1 MFGFIWKK
9 DYIHPFIIWTLLLLW
24 YLIFADKFFSAPQS
38 KLDNFVTEQSF
49 WFFNQ
54 PPKQIENITIVA
66 IDEASRRHLNLK
78 WPWKRSIT
86 ARLIRDIASY
96 SPEVIGLDIVF
107 SGKSE
112 EEEDKALISALRSH
126 PKVVLSYVLHRN
138 FEEKPAKGFI
148 KATSSMGF
156 LNKPLEGGVVD
167 KARTFYAYDEKQ
179 VAFSLEV
186 EILLSYL
193 GLDKAQLRIDGQGIF
208 LNDEL
213 LVPSQKGILPL
224 NYLVHPSKFKII
236 PASSVLEKKVNP
248 VDLKDK
254 IVLVG
259 ATDPLIHDQYP
270 TPLGVWPGV
279 TIVANSLV
287 MLLSKR
293 FVHGASAGQ
302 NFLFL
307 LFLGL
312 PIIFINRRSNFL
324 SNTLM
329 TIFILVLTYFSFLYL
344 RARDMHFSY
353 MLILFSATTAYIV
366 PNLYKYLN
374 LLYLS
379 NRLKNLAIIDPLTG
393 FYSLRFFLLLLD
405 EKLKRRQDL
414 VFVGLRIG
422 NYKRLTLGLSFER
435 IKLLTRIFGEHVQSQ
450 VKNHFKTSIFSRLSN
465 DTLGVVIEDARK
477 EEIEGFFRAFFEKT
491 KGIGWQLDEER
502 TIISL
507 QGCLIHKSKSKTG
520 RSDNLLY
527 QMEDSFR
534 KIQEDQM
541 LVGELEELVG
551 GEGKARSNDILD
563 FIAYDWEE
571 RNKDLE
577 KGLREILEANKR
589 LDRLNWG
596 TLTALARAID
606 AKSDWTAGH
615 SERVTKLAL
624 NIGRILGL
632 TQEELDNLHRAGLL
646 HDIGKIGTPAE
657 LIDKSERLTAEEQQ
671 IVNEHPSIGERILEP
686 IEAYADI
693 IPIVRQHHEWFNGK
707 GYPDGLSGE
716 AINLGA
722 RILAVADVYDALSS
736 ERPYRAAMDP
746 DQALQIIKEN
756 SGSHFD
762 PVVVDAFFDFIE
774 QDRKAK
780 EALALKVRPFPK
792 QTSRTAKAQV
802 IEGRSS
808 ITQ

>member
-1 MFGFIWKK
+1 MFGSIRKK
-9 DYIHPFIIWTLLLLW
+9 DYFHPFVIWLLLLLW
-24 YLIFADKFFSAPQS
+24 YLIFANKFFTAPQS
-38 KLDNFVTEQSF
+38 KLDNFVKEQSF

-54 PPKQIENITIVA
+54 PPKEAENITIVA

-86 ARLIRDIASY
+86 AKLIRHIASY
-96 SPEVIGLDIVF
+96 SPVVIGLDIVF
-107 SGKSE
+107 SGRSGK
-112 EEEDKALISALRSH
+112 EEDEELIAALKSH
-126 PKVVLSYVLHRN
+126 PKVVLSYVFHNN
-138 FEEKPAKGFI
+138 FEEKPI
-148 KATSSMGF
+148 KNFMDSTSAIGF
-156 LNKPLEGGVVD
+156 LNKPLHGGIVD
-167 KARTFYAYDEKQ
+167 KTRTFYAHDERN
-179 VAFSLEV
+179 VAFSLEA
-186 EILLSYL
+186 EILFSYL
-193 GLDKAQLRIDGQGIF
+193 GIDKAQVRTNGQGIF

-224 NYLVHPSKFKII
+224 NYLVHPSRFKII
-236 PASSVLEKKVNP
+236 PASSVLERKVNP
-248 VDLKDK
+248 LDLKDK

-270 TPLGVWPGV
+270 TPLGLWPGV
-279 TIVANSLV
+279 SIVANSLV

-293 FVHGASAGQ
+293 FVHVASGGQ

-307 LFLGL
+307 FLLGL

-324 SNTLM
+324 SNTLVW
-329 TIFILVLTYFSFLYL
+329 IFILILTYFSFLYL

-353 MLILFSATTAYIV
+353 LLILFSATTAYIV

-374 LLYLS
+374 LIYLS
-379 NRLKNLAIIDPLTG
+379 NRLKNLAIIDPFTG

-405 EKLKRRQDL
+405 EKLKRRQEL
-414 VFVGLRIG
+414 LFVGLRIE
-422 NYKRLTLGLSFER
+422 NYKRLTLGLNFEQ

-450 VKNHFKTSIFSRLSN
+450 VKKHFKTSIFSRISN
-465 DTLGVVIEDARK
+465 DTLGVVIEEASI
-477 EEIEGFFRAFFEKT
+477 EEVECFLRAFLEKT
-491 KGIGWQLDEER
+491 KAIGWQLDEEK
-502 TIISL
+502 ISISL
-507 QGCLIHKSKSKTG
+507 QGCLIRKSKSKTG

-527 QMEDSFR
+527 QMENSFR
-534 KIQEDQM
+534 KIQKDQM
-541 LVGELEELVG
+541 LVVELEELG
-551 GEGKARSNDILD
+551 SGEGKARSNDILD

-577 KGLREILEANKR
+577 KGLKEILEANKR

-624 NIGRILGL
+624 NMGRILGL
-632 TQEELDNLHRAGLL
+632 NQEELDNLHRAGLL

-657 LIDKSERLTAEEQQ
+657 LIDKSERLTLEEQQ

-686 IEAYADI
+686 IEAYAEI

-707 GYPDGLSGE
+707 GYPDGLAGE

-746 DQALQIIKEN
+746 DEALQIIKDH

-762 PVVVDAFFDFIE
+762 PVVVDAFFAFIE
-774 QDRKAK
+774 QDRVVQK
-780 EALALKVRPFPK
+780 ALAPKVRPFPK
-792 QTSRTAKAQV
+792 QTPCSANSGAPRKASHM
-802 IEGRSS
+802 R
-808 ITQ
+808 

>member
-1 MFGFIWKK
+1 MFGSIRKK
-9 DYIHPFIIWTLLLLW
+9 DYFHPFIIWLLILLW
-24 YLIFADKFFSAPQS
+24 YLVFADKFFSTPQGEFN
-38 KLDNFVTEQSF
+38 NFVSEQSF

-54 PPKQIENITIVA
+54 PPKETEEITIVA

-86 ARLIRDIASY
+86 ARLIREIASY

-112 EEEDKALISALRSH
+112 EREDKALISALKSH
-126 PKVVLSYVLHRN
+126 PKVVLSYVLYKD
-138 FEEKPAKGFI
+138 FEEKPVKDFI
-148 KATSSMGF
+148 DSTSSIGF
-156 LNKPLEGGVVD
+156 LNKPLRGGVID
-167 KARTFYAYDEKQ
+167 KARTFYAYDEKAP
-179 VAFSLEV
+179 VFSLEV
-186 EILLSYL
+186 EIFLRYL
-193 GLDKAQLRIDGQGIF
+193 GIDKGKVRIDGRGIF

-213 LVPSQKGILPL
+213 LVPSEKGTLPL
-224 NYLVHPSKFKII
+224 NYLVHPSRFKII
-236 PASSVLEKKVNP
+236 PASSVLEEKVNP
-248 VDLKDK
+248 LDFKDR

-259 ATDPLIHDQYP
+259 ATDPLIHDEYP

-293 FVHGASAGQ
+293 FVHGASVGQ

-307 LFLGL
+307 FILGL
-312 PIIFINRRSNFL
+312 PIIFINRRSSFL
-324 SNTLM
+324 SNTLVS
-329 TIFILVLTYFSFLYL
+329 ILILVLTYFSFLYL
-344 RARDMHFSY
+344 RAKDIQFSY
-353 MLILFSATTAYIV
+353 LLILFSAMTAYIV

-405 EKLKRRQDL
+405 EKLKRRQGL
-414 VFVGLRIG
+414 VFVALRIV
-422 NYKRLTLGLSFER
+422 NYKRLTLGLNFEQV
-435 IKLLTRIFGEHVQSQ
+435 KLLTRIFGEHVQSR
-450 VKNHFKTSIFSRLSN
+450 VKNHFKTSIFSRISN
-465 DTLGVVIEDARK
+465 DTLAVVIEEGRK
-477 EEIEGFFRAFFEKT
+477 HEIEGFFRAFFEET
-491 KGIGWQLDEER
+491 TGIRWQLDEG
-502 TIISL
+502 TISISL

-520 RSDNLLY
+520 RSDDVIY
-527 QMEDSFR
+527 HMENSFR
-534 KIQEDQM
+534 KIQGNQI
-541 LVGELEELVG
+541 LIGEMEEVALEERT
-551 GEGKARSNDILD
+551 ARSKDILD

-596 TLTALARAID
+596 ALTALARAID
-606 AKSDWTAGH
+606 AKSEWTAGH

-624 NIGRILGL
+624 KIGRALAL

-657 LIDKSERLTAEEQQ
+657 LIDKSDRLTHEEQQ
-671 IVNEHPSIGERILEP
+671 IVNEHPRIGERILEP
-686 IEAYADI
+686 IEAYAEI
-693 IPIVRQHHEWFNGK
+693 VHIVRQHHERFNGK
-707 GYPDGLSGE
+707 GYPEGLAGE
-716 AINLGA
+716 AITLGA

-736 ERPYRAAMDP
+736 ERPYRTAMEP
-746 DQALQIIKEN
+746 DQALHIIEEN

-762 PVVVDAFFDFIE
+762 PVVVEAFLKVIE
-774 QDRKAK
+774 RDRKLQK
-780 EALALKVRPFPK
+780 DLASKLRPFPG
-792 QTSRTAKAQV
+792 QTTSNVRSGDLRKA
-802 IEGRSS
+802 SPM
-808 ITQ
+808 

>member
-1 MFGFIWKK
+1 MFASIWKK
-9 DYIHPFIIWTLLLLW
+9 DYFHPFIIWLLLLFW

-38 KLDNFVTEQSF
+38 KLDNFVSEQSF

-54 PPKQIENITIVA
+54 PPKETEDITIVA
-66 IDEASRRHLNLK
+66 IDEVSRHHLNLK
-78 WPWKRSIT
+78 WPWKRSVT

-96 SPEVIGLDIVF
+96 SPAVIGLDIVF

-112 EEEDKALISALRSH
+112 EEEDKALVSALKSH

-138 FEEKPAKGFI
+138 FEERPVKDFI
-148 KATSSMGF
+148 DSTSAMGF
-156 LNKPLEGGVVD
+156 LNKPLHGGVVE
-167 KARTFYAYDEKQ
+167 KAKTFHVYDE
-179 VAFSLEV
+179 VEIAFSLEL
-186 EILLSYL
+186 EILFIYL
-193 GLDKAQLRIDGQGIF
+193 GLDKSQVRIDGQGIF
-208 LNDEL
+208 LNDEPI
-213 LVPSQKGILPL
+213 VPSLKGILPL
-224 NYLVHPSKFKII
+224 NYLAHPSRFKII

-248 VDLKDK
+248 LDLKDK

-259 ATDPLIHDQYP
+259 ATDPLIHDQYT

-293 FVHGASAGQ
+293 FVHVASAGE

-307 LFLGL
+307 LVLGL

-329 TIFILVLTYFSFLYL
+329 TVLILVLTYFSFLYL
-344 RARDMHFSY
+344 RAKGMHFSY
-353 MLILFSATTAYIV
+353 LLLLFSAITAYIV
-366 PNLYKYLN
+366 PNLYKYLK

-379 NRLKNLAIIDPLTG
+379 NRLRNLAIIDPLTG
-393 FYSLRFFLLLLD
+393 LYSLRFFLLLLD

-414 VFVGLRIG
+414 VFVGLRIE
-422 NYKRLTLGLSFER
+422 NYKKLTLGLSFEK
-435 IKLLTRIFGEHVQSQ
+435 IKLLIRIFGKHVQSQ
-450 VKNHFKTSIFSRLSN
+450 VKNRFKTSIFSRLSN
-465 DTLGVVIEDARK
+465 DTLGVVIEGARK

-491 KGIGWQLDEER
+491 KGMEWQLDEEI
-502 TIISL
+502 TSLSL
-507 QGCLIHKSKSKTG
+507 QGSLIHKSKSKTG
-520 RSDNLLY
+520 KSDDLLY
-527 QMEDSFR
+527 QMENSFEN
-534 KIQEDQM
+534 IPEDQM
-541 LVGELEELVG
+541 LVSELQEVVR
-551 GEGKARSNDILD
+551 GEGKTRSDDILD

-606 AKSDWTAGH
+606 AKSEWTAGH

-624 NIGRILGL
+624 KIGRVLGL

-646 HDIGKIGTPAE
+646 HDIGKLGTPAE
-657 LIDKSERLTAEEQQ
+657 LIDKSGRLTAEEQQ

-686 IEAYADI
+686 IEAYAEI

-707 GYPDGLSGE
+707 GYPYGLAGD
-716 AINLGA
+716 AITLGA

-746 DQALQIIKEN
+746 EQALQIIKEN

-762 PVVVDAFFDFIE
+762 PVLVDALFEVME
-774 QDRKAK
+774 QDGKAQK
-780 EALALKVRPFPK
+780 TLALKVHPFPK
-792 QTSRTAKAQV
+792 QDLSNTQPEPPVK
-802 IEGRSS
+802 SS
-808 ITQ
+808 SM

>member
-1 MFGFIWKK
+1 MFVSIWKK
-9 DYIHPFIIWTLLLLW
+9 DYFHPFIIWLLLLFW

-38 KLDNFVTEQSF
+38 KLDNFVSEQSF

-54 PPKQIENITIVA
+54 PPKETEDITIVA

-112 EEEDKALISALRSH
+112 EEEDKALNSALKSH

-138 FEEKPAKGFI
+138 FEEKPIKDFI
-148 KATSSMGF
+148 DSTSAMGF
-156 LNKPLEGGVVD
+156 LNKPLHGGVVE
-167 KARTFYAYDEKQ
+167 KARTFHAYDEKE

-193 GLDKAQLRIDGQGIF
+193 GLDKAQVRIDGQGIF

-224 NYLVHPSKFKII
+224 NYLVHPSRFKII

-248 VDLKDK
+248 LDLKDK

-259 ATDPLIHDQYP
+259 ATDPLIHDQYT

-293 FVHGASAGQ
+293 FVHVASAGE

-307 LFLGL
+307 LVLGL

-329 TIFILVLTYFSFLYL
+329 TISILVLTYFSFLYL
-344 RARDMHFSY
+344 RARDMHFPY
-353 MLILFSATTAYIV
+353 LFLLFSAITAYIV
-366 PNLYKYLN
+366 PNLYEYLK

-379 NRLKNLAIIDPLTG
+379 NRLKNMAIIDPLTG
-393 FYSLRFFLLLLD
+393 LYSLRFFLLLLD

-414 VFVGLRIG
+414 VFVGLKIG
-422 NYKRLTLGLSFER
+422 DYKRLTLGLSFEK
-435 IKLLTRIFGEHVQSQ
+435 IKLLIRILGEHVQSQ

-477 EEIEGFFRAFFEKT
+477 EEIEVFFRTFIEKT

-502 TIISL
+502 TSISL
-507 QGCLIHKSKSKTG
+507 QGCLIHTSKSKTG
-520 RSDNLLY
+520 KSDDLLY
-527 QMEDSFR
+527 QMESSFE
-534 KIQEDQM
+534 KIPEDQM
-541 LVGELEELVG
+541 LVSELQGVG
-551 GEGKARSNDILD
+551 RGEGKTRSDDILD

-606 AKSDWTAGH
+606 AKSEWTAGH

-624 NIGRILGL
+624 KIGRVLGL
-632 TQEELDNLHRAGLL
+632 NQEELDNLHRAGLL
-646 HDIGKIGTPAE
+646 HDIGKLGTPAE
-657 LIDKSERLTAEEQQ
+657 LIDKSDRLTAEEQQ
-671 IVNEHPSIGERILEP
+671 IINEHPRIGERILEP
-686 IEAYADI
+686 IEAYAEI

-707 GYPDGLSGE
+707 GYPDGLARE

-746 DQALQIIKEN
+746 DQALQIIKET

-762 PVVVDAFFDFIE
+762 PVLVDALFEVME
-774 QDRKAK
+774 QDGKAQK
-780 EALALKVRPFPK
+780 TVALKVRPFPK
-792 QTSRTAKAQV
+792 QDLSDTQPEPPRK
-802 IEGRSS
+802 SS
-808 ITQ
+808 SMR

>member
-1 MFGFIWKK
+1 MFSSIRKK
-9 DYIHPFIIWTLLLLW
+9 DYLHPFIIWVLLLLW
-24 YLIFADKFFSAPQS
+24 YLVFADKFFSAPQS
-38 KLDNFVTEQSF
+38 KIDNFVTEQSF

-54 PPKQIENITIVA
+54 PPRQTENITIVA

-112 EEEDKALISALRSH
+112 EEEDKALISALKSH
-126 PKVVLSYVLHRN
+126 PKVVLSYVLHRD
-138 FEEKPAKGFI
+138 FEERPIKDFI
-148 KATSSMGF
+148 DSTSAMGF
-156 LNKPLEGGVVD
+156 LNKPLHGGVVE
-167 KARTFYAYDEKQ
+167 KARTFHTHGEKK
-179 VAFSLEV
+179 VSFSLEV

-193 GLDKAQLRIDGQGIF
+193 GLDKSQVRIDGQGIF

-213 LVPSQKGILPL
+213 IVPSQKGVLPI
-224 NYLVHPSKFKII
+224 NYLVHPSRFKII

-248 VDLKDK
+248 LDLKDK

-293 FVHGASAGQ
+293 FVHVATSGE
-302 NFLFL
+302 NL
-307 LFLGL
+307 LYLLALGL

-324 SNTLM
+324 INTLV
-329 TIFILVLTYFSFLYL
+329 TVFILVLTYFSFLYL
-344 RARDMHFSY
+344 RARGVHFSY
-353 MLILFSATTAYIV
+353 LFLLFSGITAYIV
-366 PNLYKYLN
+366 PNLYKYLK

-379 NRLKNLAIIDPLTG
+379 NRLKNMAIIDPLTG
-393 FYSLRFFLLLLD
+393 LYSLRYFLLLLD
-405 EKLKRRQDL
+405 EKLKRKQDL
-414 VFVGLRIG
+414 VFVGLKIG
-422 NYKRLTLGLSFER
+422 NYKKLTLGLSFEK
-435 IKLLTRIFGEHVQSQ
+435 IKLLIRIFGQHVQSQ

-465 DTLGVVIEDARK
+465 DTLGLVIEDARK
-477 EEIEGFFRAFFEKT
+477 EEIEGFFRTFSEKT

-502 TIISL
+502 ISISL
-507 QGCLIHKSKSKTG
+507 QGCLIHKSNSKTVK
-520 RSDNLLY
+520 SDDLLY
-527 QMEDSFR
+527 QMDNSFS
-534 KIQEDQM
+534 KIPEDQM
-541 LVGELEELVG
+541 LVSELQEVVRE
-551 GEGKARSNDILD
+551 EGKTRSDDILD

-624 NIGRILGL
+624 KIGRVMGL

-646 HDIGKIGTPAE
+646 HDIGKLGTPAD
-657 LIDKSERLTAEEQQ
+657 LIDKSDRLTVEEQQ
-671 IVNEHPSIGERILEP
+671 IVNEHPGIGERILEP
-686 IEAYADI
+686 IEAYAEI

-707 GYPDGLSGE
+707 GYPDGLAGD

-746 DQALQIIKEN
+746 DEVLRIIKES

-762 PVVVDAFFDFIE
+762 PVVVDAFFESME
-774 QDRKAK
+774 QDGK
-780 EALALKVRPFPK
+780 ALKTVAFNVRPFPK
-792 QTSRTAKAQV
+792 RDLDN
-802 IEGRSS
+802 
-808 ITQ
+808 TQSDPPRKSYYMR

>member
-1 MFGFIWKK
+1 MFVSIWKK
-9 DYIHPFIIWTLLLLW
+9 DYFHPFIIWLLLLLW
-24 YLIFADKFFSAPQS
+24 YLIFADKFFSTPQR

-54 PPKQIENITIVA
+54 PPKETEDITIVA
-66 IDEASRRHLNLK
+66 IDEVSRHHLNLK
-78 WPWKRSIT
+78 WPWKRSVT

-112 EEEDKALISALRSH
+112 EEEDKALISALKSH

-138 FEEKPAKGFI
+138 FEERPVKDFI
-148 KATSSMGF
+148 DSTSAMGF
-156 LNKPLEGGVVD
+156 LNKPLHGGVVE
-167 KARTFYAYDEKQ
+167 KAKTFHVYNE
-179 VAFSLEV
+179 VEIAFSLEV
-186 EILLSYL
+186 EILFSYL
-193 GLDKAQLRIDGQGIF
+193 GLDKSQVRIDGQGIF
-208 LNDEL
+208 LNDEPI
-213 LVPSQKGILPL
+213 VPSQKGILPL
-224 NYLVHPSKFKII
+224 NYLVHPSRFKII

-248 VDLKDK
+248 LDLKDK

-259 ATDPLIHDQYP
+259 ATDPLIHDQYT

-293 FVHGASAGQ
+293 FVHVASAGE

-307 LFLGL
+307 LVLGL

-329 TIFILVLTYFSFLYL
+329 TVLILVLTYFSFLYL
-344 RARDMHFSY
+344 RAKGMHFSY
-353 MLILFSATTAYIV
+353 LFLLFSAITAYIV
-366 PNLYKYLN
+366 PNLYKYLK

-379 NRLKNLAIIDPLTG
+379 NRLRNLAIIDPLTG
-393 FYSLRFFLLLLD
+393 LYSLRFFLLLLD

-422 NYKRLTLGLSFER
+422 NYKKLTLRLSFEK
-435 IKLLTRIFGEHVQSQ
+435 IKLLIRIFGKHVQSQ
-450 VKNHFKTSIFSRLSN
+450 VKNRFKTSIFSRLSN
-465 DTLGVVIEDARK
+465 DTLGVVIEGARK

-491 KGIGWQLDEER
+491 KGIEWQLDEEI
-502 TIISL
+502 TSLSL
-507 QGCLIHKSKSKTG
+507 QGSLIHKSKSKT
-520 RSDNLLY
+520 RSSDDLLY
-527 QMEDSFR
+527 QMENSFGN
-534 KIQEDQM
+534 IPEDQM
-541 LVGELEELVG
+541 LVSELQEVAR
-551 GEGKARSNDILD
+551 GEGKTRSDDILD

-577 KGLREILEANKR
+577 KGLREILEANKS

-606 AKSDWTAGH
+606 AKSEWTAGH

-624 NIGRILGL
+624 KIGRVLGL

-646 HDIGKIGTPAE
+646 HDIGKLGTPAE
-657 LIDKSERLTAEEQQ
+657 LIDKSGRLTAEEQQ

-686 IEAYADI
+686 IEAYAEI

-707 GYPDGLSGE
+707 GYPDGLAGD
-716 AINLGA
+716 AITLGA

-746 DQALQIIKEN
+746 EQALQIIKEN
-756 SGSHFD
+756 SEGHFD
-762 PVVVDAFFDFIE
+762 PVLVDALFEVME
-774 QDRKAK
+774 QDGKAQK
-780 EALALKVRPFPK
+780 TVSLKVHPFPK
-792 QTSRTAKAQV
+792 QDLSNTQPEPPLK
-802 IEGRSS
+802 SS
-808 ITQ
+808 SM

>member
-1 MFGFIWKK
+1 MSVSFSKK
-9 DYIHPFIIWTLLLLW
+9 DYFHPFIIWLLLLLW
-24 YLIFADKFFSAPQS
+24 YLIFADKFFSAPQR

-49 WFFNQ
+49 WFFNR
-54 PPKQIENITIVA
+54 PPEQTEDITIVA

-107 SGKSE
+107 SGKSD
-112 EEEDKALISALRSH
+112 EEEDKALISALKSH

-138 FEEKPAKGFI
+138 FEEKPIKDFI
-148 KATSSMGF
+148 DSTSAMGF
-156 LNKPLEGGVVD
+156 LNKPLHGGVVE
-167 KARTFYAYDEKQ
+167 KTRTFHAYDQEEI
-179 VAFSLEV
+179 AFSLEV

-193 GLDKAQLRIDGQGIF
+193 GLDKGQMRIDGQGIF

-213 LVPSQKGILPL
+213 FVPSQKGILPL
-224 NYLVHPSKFKII
+224 NYLVHPSRFKII

-248 VDLKDK
+248 LDLKNK

-259 ATDPLIHDQYP
+259 ATDPLIHDQYT

-293 FVHGASAGQ
+293 FVHVATSGE
-302 NFLFL
+302 NLLFL
-307 LFLGL
+307 LALGL

-324 SNTLM
+324 SNTVM
-329 TIFILVLTYFSFLYL
+329 TVFILVLTYFSFLYL
-344 RARDMHFSY
+344 RAKGIHFSY
-353 MLILFSATTAYIV
+353 LFLLFSGITAYIV
-366 PNLYKYLN
+366 PNLYKYLK

-379 NRLKNLAIIDPLTG
+379 NRLKNMAIIDPLTG
-393 FYSLRFFLLLLD
+393 LYSLRFFLLLLD

-414 VFVGLRIG
+414 VFVGLKIG
-422 NYKRLTLGLSFER
+422 NYKKLTLGLSFEK
-435 IKLLTRIFGEHVQSQ
+435 IKLLIRVFGQHVQSQ

-477 EEIEGFFRAFFEKT
+477 EEIEGFFRTFFEKT
-491 KGIGWQLDEER
+491 KGIGWQLDEKR
-502 TIISL
+502 ISISL
-507 QGCLIHKSKSKTG
+507 QGCLIHKSNSKTVK
-520 RSDNLLY
+520 SDDLLY
-527 QMEDSFR
+527 QMNNSFR
-534 KIQEDQM
+534 KIPEGQM
-541 LVGELEELVG
+541 LVGELQEVVRE
-551 GEGKARSNDILD
+551 EGKTRSDDILD

-606 AKSDWTAGH
+606 AKSEWTAGH

-624 NIGRILGL
+624 KIGHAMGL

-646 HDIGKIGTPAE
+646 HDIGKLGTPAE
-657 LIDKSERLTAEEQQ
+657 LIDKSDRLTVEEQL

-686 IEAYADI
+686 IEAYAEI

-707 GYPDGLSGE
+707 GYPDGLAGE

-746 DQALQIIKEN
+746 DQVLQIIKEN

-762 PVVVDAFFDFIE
+762 PVVVDSFFESMEQEGKALKTVAF
-774 QDRKAK
+774 
-780 EALALKVRPFPK
+780 KVRPFPK
-792 QTSRTAKAQV
+792 RDLNNTQPEPPRK
-802 IEGRSS
+802 SS
-808 ITQ
+808 SMG

>member
-1 MFGFIWKK
+1 MFVSIRKK
-9 DYIHPFIIWTLLLLW
+9 DYFHPFIIWLLLLLW
-24 YLIFADKFFSAPQS
+24 YLIFADNFFSTPQR
-38 KLDNFVTEQSF
+38 KLDHFVTEQSF

-54 PPKQIENITIVA
+54 PPKETEDITIVA
-66 IDEASRRHLNLK
+66 IDEVSRHHLNLK
-78 WPWKRSIT
+78 WPWKRSVT

-112 EEEDKALISALRSH
+112 EEEDKALVSALKSH

-138 FEEKPAKGFI
+138 FEERPVKDFI
-148 KATSSMGF
+148 DSTSAMGF
-156 LNKPLEGGVVD
+156 LNKPLHGGVVE
-167 KARTFYAYDEKQ
+167 KAKTFHVYNE
-179 VAFSLEV
+179 VEIAFSLEV
-186 EILLSYL
+186 EILFSYL
-193 GLDKAQLRIDGQGIF
+193 GLDKSQVRIDGQGIF
-208 LNDEL
+208 LNDEPI
-213 LVPSQKGILPL
+213 VPSQKGILPL
-224 NYLVHPSKFKII
+224 NYLVHPSRFKII

-248 VDLKDK
+248 LDLKDK

-259 ATDPLIHDQYP
+259 ATDPLIHDQYT

-293 FVHGASAGQ
+293 FVHVASAGE

-307 LFLGL
+307 LVLGL

-329 TIFILVLTYFSFLYL
+329 TVLILVLTYFSFLYL
-344 RARDMHFSY
+344 RAKGMHFSY
-353 MLILFSATTAYIV
+353 LLLLFSAITAYIV
-366 PNLYKYLN
+366 PNLYKYLK

-379 NRLKNLAIIDPLTG
+379 NRLRNLAIIDPLTG
-393 FYSLRFFLLLLD
+393 LYSLRFFLLLLD
-405 EKLKRRQDL
+405 EKLKRRQGL
-414 VFVGLRIG
+414 VFVGLRIE
-422 NYKRLTLGLSFER
+422 NYKKLTLGLSFEK
-435 IKLLTRIFGEHVQSQ
+435 IKLLIRIFGKHVQSQ
-450 VKNHFKTSIFSRLSN
+450 VKNRFKTSIFSRLSN
-465 DTLGVVIEDARK
+465 DTLGVVIEGARK

-491 KGIGWQLDEER
+491 KGMEWQLDEEI
-502 TIISL
+502 TSLSL
-507 QGCLIHKSKSKTG
+507 QGSLIHKSKAKTG
-520 RSDNLLY
+520 KSDDLLY
-527 QMEDSFR
+527 QMENSFEN
-534 KIQEDQM
+534 IPEDQM
-541 LVGELEELVG
+541 LVSELQEVVR
-551 GEGKARSNDILD
+551 GEGKTISDDILD

-606 AKSDWTAGH
+606 AKSEWTAGH

-624 NIGRILGL
+624 KIGRVLGL

-646 HDIGKIGTPAE
+646 HDIGKLGTPAE
-657 LIDKSERLTAEEQQ
+657 LIDKSGRLTAEEQQ

-686 IEAYADI
+686 IEAYAEI

-707 GYPDGLSGE
+707 GYPYGLAGD
-716 AINLGA
+716 AITLGA

-746 DQALQIIKEN
+746 EQALQIIKEN

-762 PVVVDAFFDFIE
+762 PVLVDALFEVME
-774 QDRKAK
+774 QDGKAQK
-780 EALALKVRPFPK
+780 TVALKVHPFPK
-792 QTSRTAKAQV
+792 QDLSNTQPEPPRK
-802 IEGRSS
+802 SS
-808 ITQ
+808 CM

>member
-1 MFGFIWKK
+1 MFGSIRKK
-9 DYIHPFIIWTLLLLW
+9 DYFHPFIIWLLLLLW
-24 YLIFADKFFSAPQS
+24 YLIFAETFLSAPQS
-38 KLDNFVTEQSF
+38 KLDNFVAEQSF

-54 PPKQIENITIVA
+54 PPKQTENITIVA

-112 EEEDKALISALRSH
+112 EVEDKALISALKSH

-138 FEEKPAKGFI
+138 FEERPAKDFI
-148 KATSSMGF
+148 DSTSAMGF
-156 LNKPLEGGVVD
+156 LNKPLHGGVVE
-167 KARTFYAYDEKQ
+167 KAKTFHAYDQEEI
-179 VAFSLEV
+179 AFSLEM

-193 GLDKAQLRIDGQGIF
+193 GLDKAQVRIDGQGIF

-224 NYLVHPSKFKII
+224 NYLVHPSRFKII
-236 PASSVLEKKVNP
+236 PASSILEKKVNP
-248 VDLKDK
+248 LDLKDK

-259 ATDPLIHDQYP
+259 ATDPLIHDQYT

-293 FVHGASAGQ
+293 FVHVASAGE

-307 LFLGL
+307 LVLCL
-312 PIIFINRRSNFL
+312 PIIFINRRPNFL

-353 MLILFSATTAYIV
+353 LFLLFSATTAYIV

-379 NRLKNLAIIDPLTG
+379 NRLKNMAITDPLTG
-393 FYSLRFFLLLLD
+393 LYSLRFFLLLLD

-422 NYKRLTLGLSFER
+422 NYKRLTLGLSFEKV
-435 IKLLTRIFGEHVQSQ
+435 KLLTRIFGQHVQSQ
-450 VKNHFKTSIFSRLSN
+450 VKNHFKTCIFSRLSN

-477 EEIEGFFRAFFEKT
+477 EEIEGFFRTFFEKT
-491 KGIGWQLDEER
+491 QGIGWQLDEER
-502 TIISL
+502 TSISL
-507 QGCLIHKSKSKTG
+507 QGCLIHKPKSKTG
-520 RSDNLLY
+520 RSDDLLY
-527 QMEDSFR
+527 QMESSFGR
-534 KIQEDQM
+534 IPEEQM
-541 LVGELEELVG
+541 LVGELQEVVG
-551 GEGKARSNDILD
+551 GQQKTRSNDILD

-596 TLTALARAID
+596 ALTALARAID

-624 NIGRILGL
+624 KIGHVLGL

-646 HDIGKIGTPAE
+646 HDIGKLGTPAE
-657 LIDKSERLTAEEQQ
+657 LIDKSGRLTAEEQQ

-686 IEAYADI
+686 IEAYAEI

-707 GYPDGLSGE
+707 GYPDGLAGE
-716 AINLGA
+716 AIDLGA

-746 DQALQIIKEN
+746 DQVLQIIKEN
-756 SGSHFD
+756 SGTHFD
-762 PVVVDAFFDFIE
+762 PAVVDAFFEFIE
-774 QDRKAK
+774 QDSKAQK
-780 EALALKVRPFPK
+780 ALALKVRPFPK
-792 QTSRTAKAQV
+792 RTPLKQQSKASRKAFHIQ
-802 IEGRSS
+802 
-808 ITQ
+808 

>member
-1 MFGFIWKK
+1 MFGSIWKK
-9 DYIHPFIIWTLLLLW
+9 DYFHPFIIWLLLLFW

-54 PPKQIENITIVA
+54 PPKQTEDITIVA

-78 WPWKRSIT
+78 WPWKRTIT
-86 ARLIRDIASY
+86 ARLIREIASY

-112 EEEDKALISALRSH
+112 EREDKALISALKSH
-126 PKVVLSYVLHRN
+126 PKVVLSYVLREN
-138 FEEKPAKGFI
+138 FEEKPAKEFI

-156 LNKPLEGGVVD
+156 LNKPLHGGVVE
-167 KARTFYAYDEKQ
+167 KAKTFHVHDEEGA
-179 VAFSLEV
+179 AFSLEV
-186 EILLSYL
+186 EILFSYL
-193 GLDKAQLRIDGQGIF
+193 GLTKSQPRIDSQGIF

-213 LVPSQKGILPL
+213 LVPSQKGMLPL
-224 NYLVHPSKFKII
+224 NYLVHPSRFKII

-248 VDLKDK
+248 LDLKDK

-259 ATDPLIHDQYP
+259 ATDPLIHDQYT

-293 FVHGASAGQ
+293 FVHVASAGE

-307 LFLGL
+307 LVICL

-324 SNTLM
+324 SNTLV

-344 RARDMHFSY
+344 RARDIHFSY
-353 MLILFSATTAYIV
+353 LLLLFSAITAYIV

-379 NRLKNLAIIDPLTG
+379 NRLKNMALIDPLTG

-414 VFVGLRIG
+414 VFVGLRIA
-422 NYKRLTLGLSFER
+422 NYKRLTLGLSFEKV
-435 IKLLTRIFGEHVQSQ
+435 KLLTRIFGQHVQSQ
-450 VKNHFKTSIFSRLSN
+450 TKHHFKTSVFSRLSN
-465 DTLGVVIEDARK
+465 DTLGVVIEDSRK
-477 EEIEGFFRAFFEKT
+477 EEIEGFFRTFFEKT
-491 KGIGWQLDEER
+491 KGIGWQLDDER
-502 TIISL
+502 KSLSL
-507 QGCLIHKSKSKTG
+507 QGCLIHKPKSKTA
-520 RSDNLLY
+520 RSDDLLY
-527 QMEDSFR
+527 QMESCFR
-534 KIQEDQM
+534 EMPGEQM
-541 LVGELEELVG
+541 LVGELQEVVG
-551 GEGKARSNDILD
+551 GQEKTRSNDILD

-606 AKSDWTAGH
+606 AKSEWTAGH

-624 NIGRILGL
+624 KIGGALGL
-632 TQEELDNLHRAGLL
+632 DQEGLDNLHRAGLL
-646 HDIGKIGTPAE
+646 HDIGKLGTPAE
-657 LIDKSERLTAEEQQ
+657 LIDKSGRLTPEEQQ
-671 IVNEHPSIGERILEP
+671 IVNEHPKIGERILEP
-686 IEAYADI
+686 IEAYAEI

-707 GYPDGLSGE
+707 GYPDGLAGE

-746 DQALQIIKEN
+746 EQVLKIITEN

-762 PVVVDAFFDFIE
+762 PVVVDAFFEAME
-774 QDRKAK
+774 QDRKAQ

-792 QTSRTAKAQV
+792 QTPRKSEPKASRKAFQM
-802 IEGRSS
+802 
-808 ITQ
+808 Q